1 MAMQVPPSCSLDEA
15 GVSAQRAR
23 YARLAPSVGRVTREP
38 GALLVAFD
46 QSLDEG
52 ILQETLAAE
61 RECCPF
67 FRFAFD
73 PQRRGLRVTVDDPA
87 MAPALEAIAHGFEAQ
102 RQMKARQI
110 GPIGTLARI
119 VGGTAAI
126 AIPIERRRRAA
137 T

>member
-1 MAMQVPPSCSLDEA
+1 MRSLVE
-15 GVSAQRAR
+15 
-23 YARLAPSVGRVTREP
+23 
-38 GALLVAFD
+38 FD

-87 MAPALEAIAHGFEAQ
+87 MAPALEAIAHGFEANG
-102 RQMKARQI
+102 R
-110 GPIGTLARI
+110 
-119 VGGTAAI
+119 
-126 AIPIERRRRAA
+126 
-137 T
+137 